1 MGKRAIAKAAGRRRG
16 GKGAPGDEH
25 REAPTRGQR
34 EIFREGEVPVL
45 DISVELPSGDAF
57 PDAVVNYYGALENA
71 YREACRERLLP
82 AARAA
87 LLSLPEKTR
96 RFGFRRFRFSVRFQS
111 AVRGAYLLVTRVAT
125 LNFPGGTQRREVCE
139 VFTLPDG
146 RLTPPLLFLRGA
158 VGRLPRGA
166 RRFRRATLTLSGDD
180 AVLAARG
187 GRTLRVPLAD
197 PVAEDAETGEAVAA
211 TSATP
216 QENAAK
222 ATMPEESGGKGFR
235 KRKKHAG

>member
-1 MGKRAIAKAAGRRRG
+1 MGKRAVAKAAEHRHGRG
-16 GKGAPGDEH
+16 NTPEDKH
-25 REAPTRGQR
+25 REAPVRGQR

-45 DISVELPSGDAF
+45 EIGVELPSGDAF

-87 LLSLPEKTR
+87 LLSLPEETR

-146 RLTPPLLFLRGA
+146 RLAPPLLFLRGA

-180 AVLAARG
+180 AILTARG

-211 TSATP
+211 ASATP
-216 QENAAK
+216 QGNAAQ

-235 KRKKHAG
+235 KHKKRAG